1 MRQNPCNCRKAF
13 FQLAWRFVHRVDLG
27 FQIRRD
33 SGRWSRV
40 IVGNAFS
47 RGPEWHSAR
56 NLLQTLPIKTLCQA
70 GPEGGVSKVL
80 YFVRLL
86 SAFRH
91 HSSKLRGCGVAG
103 RSGGQDASDGRIRR
117 ERTSAIKTST
127 AEHRT
132 TTHNPQPT
140 TQPHSKFGSP
150 RSTFW
155 TSTFVPDTESDS
167 ASEQPYHLETTA
179 SS

>member
-1 MRQNPCNCRKAF
+1 
-13 FQLAWRFVHRVDLG
+13 
-27 FQIRRD
+27 
-33 SGRWSRV
+33 
-40 IVGNAFS
+40 VGNAFS

-132 TTHNPQPT
+132 TTHNPQPSPIQNSAPRAQLSELPPSFQT
-140 TQPHSKFGSP
+140 SRATLRVSSRTILRQPHHHNSP
-150 RSTFW
+150 QLPLIA
-155 TSTFVPDTESDS
+155 VCL
-167 ASEQPYHLETTA
+167 AS
-179 SS
+179 